1 MLFFIY
7 KKLFYL
13 RFDNRLTIVLNH
25 GILCLRKIYSY
36 CFNNFGLGGNEMDY
50 KKVAEEISK
59 ALGEDNVQ
67 AAAHCATRLRLVLKD
82 SDKVDQKALDDNE
95 SVKGTFEANDQFQI
109 IIGAGDVNNVYDEF
123 VKITGV
129 KEASTDDLKAVA

>member
-1 MLFFIY
+1 
-7 KKLFYL
+7 
-13 RFDNRLTIVLNH
+13 
-25 GILCLRKIYSY
+25 
-36 CFNNFGLGGNEMDY
+36 MDY

-95 SVKGTFEANDQFQI
+95 SVKGIFEANDQFQI